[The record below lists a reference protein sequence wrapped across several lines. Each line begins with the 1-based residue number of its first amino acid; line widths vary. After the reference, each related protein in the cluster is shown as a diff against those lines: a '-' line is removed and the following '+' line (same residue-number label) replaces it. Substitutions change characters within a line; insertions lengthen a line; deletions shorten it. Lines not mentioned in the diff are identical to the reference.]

1 MRHKF
6 EKLDKQLL
14 HKLKYEQKG
23 RIAMER
29 NQDTYKETRIFEF
42 PNMIV
47 KVNIP
52 DLTPEERARRLQ
64 RVYDAA
70 HNILEE
76 VEILQAEK
84 AKEGEKACGISIT
97 Y

>member
-1 MRHKF
+1 
-6 EKLDKQLL
+6 
-14 HKLKYEQKG
+14 
-23 RIAMER
+23 MER
-29 NQDTYKETRIFEF
+29 NADTYKETRIFEF

-52 DLTPEERARRLQ
+52 DLTPEERAVRLQ

-70 HNILEE
+70 VDILEE
-76 VEILQAEK
+76 VEILEK
-84 AKEGEKACGISIT
+84 ENEKEGNPCGTSII